1 MRNGLS
7 MHKALSHRLRAT
19 LWLAL
24 SLLITVTAGTG
35 CKTAYYATMEKF
47 GVAKRDL
54 LKKRVLAAR
63 DEQKEAGEQF
73 KDALTKLQAM
83 YRFDGGKLEA
93 AYRELEGDYTKSAEL
108 AESVRKR
115 IKDVESVAGD
125 LFAEWERELAEIT
138 TPALQAASRRQLLE
152 TRTRYDGMM
161 VALRK
166 AEQSMH
172 PVLTQLKD
180 HVLFLKH
187 NLNAQAIASLK
198 GEAASIQTEITRLI
212 TDMNASIAKADEFI
226 KTLEQP

>member
-1 MRNGLS
+1 M
-7 MHKALSHRLRAT
+7 A
-19 LWLAL
+19 
-24 SLLITVTAGTG
+24 LLITVTAGTG

-73 KDALTKLQAM
+73 KDALTKLQEL

-93 AYRELEGDYTKSAEL
+93 AYRELEGEYKNSAAL
-108 AESVRKR
+108 ADSVHKR
-115 IKDVESVAGD
+115 VKDMETVAND
-125 LFAEWERELAEIT
+125 LFREWEAELAEIT
-138 TPALQAASRRQLLE
+138 TPSLQAASRRQLLE
-152 TRTRYDGMM
+152 TRTRYDSMA
-161 VALRK
+161 VALKK
-166 AEQSMH
+166 AEQSMD
-172 PVLTQLKD
+172 PVLRQLKD

-198 GEAASIQTEITRLI
+198 GEAASIQTEIGRLI
-212 TDMNASIAKADEFI
+212 NDMNASIAKADEFI

>member
-1 MRNGLS
+1 

-19 LWLAL
+19 LWLSL
-24 SLLITVTAGTG
+24 SLLITLAAGTG

-73 KDALTKLQAM
+73 KDALTKLQEL

-93 AYRELEGDYTKSAEL
+93 AYRELEGEYKSSVSL
-108 AESVRKR
+108 ADSVHKR
-115 IKDVESVAGD
+115 VRDMETVAND
-125 LFAEWERELAEIT
+125 LFREWEGEIAEIT
-138 TPALQAASRRQLLE
+138 TVSLQAASRRQLIE
-152 TRTRYDGMM
+152 TRTRYDSMAA
-161 VALRK
+161 ALRK
-166 AEQSMH
+166 AEQSMD
-172 PVLTQLKD
+172 PVLAQLKD

-187 NLNAQAIASLK
+187 NLNAQAIALLK
-198 GEAASIQTEITRLI
+198 GEAASIQTEIGRLI
-212 TDMNASIAKADEFI
+212 NDMNASIAKADEFI

>member
-1 MRNGLS
+1 MAFH
-7 MHKALSHRLRAT
+7 MHMASLLRLRTT
-19 LWLAL
+19 LWLVL
-24 SLLITVTAGTG
+24 CLLITGMVGTG

-73 KDALTKLQAM
+73 KDALTKLQEL

-93 AYRELEGDYTKSAEL
+93 AYRDLEGEYKNSAAL
-108 AESVRKR
+108 ADSVHKR
-115 IKDVESVAGD
+115 VKDMETVAND
-125 LFAEWERELAEIT
+125 LFREWEAELAEIT
-138 TPALQAASRRQLLE
+138 TPSLQAASRRQLLE
-152 TRTRYDGMM
+152 TRTRYDSMA
-161 VALRK
+161 VALKK
-166 AEQSMH
+166 AEQSMD
-172 PVLTQLKD
+172 PVLRQLKD

-198 GEAASIQTEITRLI
+198 GEATSIQTEIGRLI
-212 TDMNASIAKADEFI
+212 NDMNASIAKADEFI